1 MIYMKSRKIFYLLMV
16 LFFFGLLLV
25 FYIYYCNW
33 DYFLDTIA
41 NEEGSL
47 IVITIIG
54 IRILVLTGMMAI
66 LFKKWFEQEVQY
78 LSDIPFLF
86 GLFFLIL
93 VFGKLIDLFY
103 NIMYFHLTD
112 TLFLIILKFRFIL
125 MWLNMIPLFLM
136 TFEIWLFSLS
146 LKNRKLF
153 KIVVIKT
160 MKLQDNTYLTS
171 VKYKLIEFIAISELI
186 ITLMMPNIETVSS
199 IIILAIPSFLL
210 VSWLFYK
217 AFKLQRLKKINTR
230 IIATGF
236 LLYSI
241 STITRV
247 IWQMFF
253 GKTVLYIFISEIVD
267 VGIFLVIF
275 YALLKKVKE
284 VVIIKNQ
291 LEPYNKNI

>member
-1 MIYMKSRKIFYLLMV
+1 MV

>member
-1 MIYMKSRKIFYLLMV
+1 MRSRQIFYLLMV
-16 LFFFGLLLV
+16 IFVFGLLLV

-47 IVITIIG
+47 IVITIIA

-103 NIMYFHLTD
+103 NVMYFHLTD
-112 TLFLIILKFRFIL
+112 MLFLIILKFRFIL

-146 LKNRKLF
+146 LKDRKLF

-171 VKYKLIEFIAISELI
+171 VKYKLIEFIAISEII

-284 VVIIKNQ
+284 VVIINQ
-291 LEPYNKNI
+291 LEPYNKNF